1 MLCLFGHV
9 LFAKVSVS
17 VSNFGP
23 LQFKTG
29 PLLYCCSLPTNYV
42 ASMYYCLLN
51 SAPPRARCPMRAWRP
66 IKHGRHS
73 IPSDLRYIEFQIR
86 YSETLINMTQPANC
100 TFGDRKK
107 TKIKLHIEPSFHGF
121 DVVLHICLHHENI
134 LVCVIS
140 KDFFQKNSIF
150 IFLD

>member
-29 PLLYCCSLPTNYV
+29 PLLYCCSLPTYYV

-51 SAPPRARCPMRAWRP
+51 GAPPRALPHARDDPSSTGATQFRVTQGTLNFKLGILKLQLGRP
-66 IKHGRHS
+66 NSAHTAAYLWIMG
-73 IPSDLRYIEFQIR
+73 DLI
-86 YSETLINMTQPANC
+86 
-100 TFGDRKK
+100 
-107 TKIKLHIEPSFHGF
+107 
-121 DVVLHICLHHENI
+121 
-134 LVCVIS
+134 
-140 KDFFQKNSIF
+140 
-150 IFLD
+150 